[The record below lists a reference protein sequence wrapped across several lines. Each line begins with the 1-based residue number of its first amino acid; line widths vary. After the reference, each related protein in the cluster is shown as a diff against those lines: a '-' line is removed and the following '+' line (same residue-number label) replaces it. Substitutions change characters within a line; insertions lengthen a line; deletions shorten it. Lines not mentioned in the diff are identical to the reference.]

1 MLGLTVKIGLA
12 LLALAYGIYLGLP
25 GRYTQ
30 SIDEI
35 EQIMA
40 RGGGRRR
47 KVKQRFTPL
56 AWLQRRASA
65 RGATRRRSG
74 RGGFRLES
82 PEDR

>member
-1 MLGLTVKIGLA
+1 MLGLTIKIGLA
-12 LLALAYGIYLGLP
+12 LLALLYGVYLGLP

-30 SIDEI
+30 SVEEID
-35 EQIMA
+35 QIME

-47 KVKQRFTPL
+47 RVKQRFTPL

-65 RGATRRRSG
+65 RRASSRRSG